1 MELIRIENLFK
12 TYFLGEVDVPVLKG
26 VSVTIQQGE
35 MVALMGVSGSG
46 KSTLMNILGLLDRP
60 TSGSYWLNG
69 QEVSRLSADRRA
81 KVRNRN
87 IGFVFQSFNLLP
99 RSTAVEQV
107 RMPLVYAA
115 KPWSNR
121 DERRRAVELLERVG
135 LGQRFDHEP
144 SQLSGGQQQRVAIS
158 RALVNHPPILLA
170 DEPTGNL
177 DSRTSE
183 EILQMFQRLNKE
195 EGISVI
201 LVTHDLNV
209 ARHANRII
217 YIRDGLIDND
227 ALARLM
233 AGAAG
238 GNGQPPAN
246 GDGGG
251 NGVAAGNGVASGN
264 GYAYGS
270 GMGAD
275 DGHASAVRSAE
286 NGGGNVATATVPAT
300 RVEVASMVEEA
311 KLVGQPVAKR
321 PGPPTHGVAVR
332 LLPRTFGIAF
342 TAIKRNAFRSV
353 LTTLGIIIGIA
364 AVIAMMEIG
373 QGTTKMQQQT
383 IASMGANI
391 LLIMPGTAS
400 TGGVSYGSGS
410 TITLTPQDGDA
421 IAQECPAVS
430 SEAPVVRAKT
440 QVVYG
445 NKNWVPMY
453 IYGSTPAFLDIRD
466 WHDLTE
472 GAPFTDRDVRD
483 EEAVCLLGQTVVTN
497 LFGDESPVG
506 KDIRMQGVAFRVV
519 GVLSRK
525 GANMLGMDQDDLVL
539 APWTTIKFRVS
550 SIGATV
556 ANQAAS
562 TTSSSSGST
571 STTSSSISNTAS
583 QAYPNM
589 GPDPNL
595 YPSFAATETADTPQ
609 PVRFVNVDQL
619 MVQADSTEDIAL
631 ATDQVTNLLHDRHH
645 IGSADSDDFNVR
657 DMTEINNAFSSVTK
671 LMSMLLLIVA
681 AISLAVGGVGIMNI
695 MLVSVTERTREIGL
709 RMAVGAR
716 PRDIL
721 TQFLSEAVMLC
732 IFGGAV
738 GILLGRGISIA
749 VRQLMHWPTALSV
762 PAIIAAVV
770 VSVSVGVVF
779 GFYPA
784 WKASRLDPIDA
795 LRYE

>member
-60 TSGSYWLNG
+60 TAGSYWLNG
-69 QEVSRLSADRRA
+69 QEVSRLSADKRA

-99 RSTAVEQV
+99 RSSAVEQV

-121 DERRRAVELLERVG
+121 DERHRAVELLERVG

-238 GNGQPPAN
+238 GNGHVPEN
-246 GDGGG
+246 GNAGG
-251 NGVAAGNGVASGN
+251 NGVPTGNGQTSGN
-264 GYAYGS
+264 

-275 DGHASAVRSAE
+275 DGHAAAVRSAE
-286 NGGGNVATATVPAT
+286 SGGGNSGTATAVAVSTQVAVATAVLAEPQ
-300 RVEVASMVEEA
+300 M
-311 KLVGQPVAKR
+311 VAKPDVKQLAIEPR
-321 PGPPTHGVAVR
+321 RAAVR
-332 LLPRTFGIAF
+332 LLPRTLGIAF
-342 TAIKRNAFRSV
+342 TAIKRNAFRSI

-391 LLIMPGTAS
+391 LQISPGTAS
-400 TGGVSYGSGS
+400 SGGVSYGSGS
-410 TITLTPQDGDA
+410 TVTLTPQDGDA

-430 SEAPVVRAKT
+430 NVAPVVRAKT

-453 IYGSTPAFLDIRD
+453 IYGSTPSFLDIRD
-466 WHDLTE
+466 WRDLTE

-483 EEAVCLLGQTVVTN
+483 EDAVCLLGQTVVTN

-506 KDIRMQGVAFRVV
+506 KDIRMQGVAFRVL

-525 GANMLGMDQDDLVL
+525 GANMIGMDQDDLVL

-550 SIGATV
+550 SIGAQV

-562 TTSSSSGST
+562 TGASSAGSS

-589 GPDPNL
+589 GVNQNL
-595 YPSFAATETADTPQ
+595 YPTFAATESADTPQ
-609 PVRFVNVDQL
+609 PVRYVNVDQL
-619 MVQADSTEDIAL
+619 MVQADSTDDIAL
-631 ATDQVTNLLHDRHH
+631 ATDQVTKLLHDRHH
-645 IGSADSDDFNVR
+645 IGAADSDDFNVR
-657 DMTEINNAFSSVTK
+657 DMTEVNNAFSSVTK
-671 LMSMLLLIVA
+671 LMSTLLLIVA

-732 IFGGAV
+732 IFGGVV
-738 GILLGRGISIA
+738 GILLGRGISMA
-749 VRQLMHWPTALSV
+749 VRQLMHWPTSLSV

-770 VSVSVGVVF
+770 VSVTVGVVF